1 MTAKAQLQS
10 AGDGTA
16 VPSGYV
22 GETKVV
28 NLSGTSFVPSTSL
41 ADVTGLSMTLD
52 SGVWQVKYQATV
64 YLQNNAAATTTFIN
78 LVLTDGSNNQIANT
92 QSQTL
97 VENLPTSGI
106 APILSVEKSAVWV
119 VSGTQTLKLRAIKSS
134 NAGNTALLNETA
146 SYRITAIM
154 ATRIA

>member
-1 MTAKAQLQS
+1 MPQKTLLQS

-16 VPSGYV
+16 IPAGYV
-22 GETKVV
+22 GETKIV
-28 NLSGTSFVPSTSL
+28 NLGSSSFVPSTSL
-41 ADVTGLSMTLD
+41 GDVTGLTMTLD

-92 QSQTL
+92 QSNNAF
-97 VENLPTSGI
+97 ENLPTAGV
-106 APILSVEKSAVWV
+106 APILTVEKSAVWI
-119 VSGTQTLKLRAIKSS
+119 VSGGQTLKLRAFKSS
-134 NAGNTALLNETA
+134 NSGSTSLLHDAAN
-146 SYRITAIM
+146 YRTTAII